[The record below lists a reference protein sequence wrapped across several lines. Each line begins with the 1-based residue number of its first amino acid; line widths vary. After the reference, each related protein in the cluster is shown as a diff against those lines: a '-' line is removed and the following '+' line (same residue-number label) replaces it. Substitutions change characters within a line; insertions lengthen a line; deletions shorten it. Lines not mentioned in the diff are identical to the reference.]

1 MEESQYNRL
10 VLKMEWS
17 TSVLKIVKKEVFE
30 HQVID
35 GVKFSVERG
44 GKVLALH

>member
-10 VLKMEWS
+10 VLNKMEWS

-44 GKVLALH
+44 GKVLH